1 MAISSSDHTPL
12 FTADTANTLRLI
24 GYLALAI
31 VLMVGDH
38 RNGWLAR
45 VRYAA
50 SAAIEPMYRL
60 AALPSQLARA
70 AGDAVADRAR
80 LNARNA
86 ELERELLLAQARLDR
101 LQTVREQ
108 NERLQQLLDA
118 QRGLD
123 LGVQLARIID
133 VDTDPFRHRVVVDA
147 GARQGVSAGE
157 AVLDAH
163 GVMGEIVEVLPDTST
178 VMLITDPAHALP
190 VRIERTGLRAIARG
204 TGALDALELQ
214 NVPISADIKSG
225 DKLVT
230 SGLGGHF
237 PAGFPVGTVRTLRN
251 DPSGMFAVAT
261 VAPSAALDRSGEV
274 LILHPLPDPVGP
286 PAPTPA
292 EGPPVPSESVD
303 KAAAKR

>member
-1 MAISSSDHTPL
+1 MAISSSDRTPL

-31 VLMVGDH
+31 ALMVGDH
-38 RNGWLAR
+38 RNGWLTR

-86 ELERELLLAQARLDR
+86 ELERELLLAQARLNR

-147 GARQGVSAGE
+147 GARQGVAAGE

-163 GVMGEIVEVLPDTST
+163 GVMGQIV
-178 VMLITDPAHALP
+178 
-190 VRIERTGLRAIARG
+190 
-204 TGALDALELQ
+204 
-214 NVPISADIKSG
+214 
-225 DKLVT
+225 
-230 SGLGGHF
+230 
-237 PAGFPVGTVRTLRN
+237 
-251 DPSGMFAVAT
+251 
-261 VAPSAALDRSGEV
+261 
-274 LILHPLPDPVGP
+274 
-286 PAPTPA
+286 
-292 EGPPVPSESVD
+292 
-303 KAAAKR
+303 